1 MRPNRSDE
9 PACRVGGRRGRLGAW
24 GWLALT
30 GAGLGTLPAPT
41 HAPTAL
47 AKACCVSLLDPTGA
61 RALSLGDAVTARP
74 AADALFANP
83 SLLGPLVDDQFLVH
97 NASTSI
103 ADLNTFTLLLA
114 TSVGSFALSYRLNDF
129 GEIATTGETPGGPE
143 TGSSAFTEHSL
154 IATYGTR
161 IGAGFSAGVSYKLF
175 QLRLDC
181 RGFCGTEPFA
191 ATTHML
197 DLGAHW
203 AAPPIPGLEL
213 GASLV
218 NVGFP
223 LQVINEAQA
232 SPPPARLRV
241 GAAYEVLQHSQLDS
255 IARLRVS
262 VDAVQ
267 NVASPG
273 LPTLNAGAEL
283 SLDETLFVRAGYGGG
298 AGAAGGAGLGVGL
311 RYDRFDLAVAKSF
324 SSSPLETGDPF
335 QVSFG
340 IRF

>member
-1 MRPNRSDE
+1 M
-9 PACRVGGRRGRLGAW
+9 A
-24 GWLALT
+24 
-30 GAGLGTLPAPT
+30 GAGLGTLPAP
-41 HAPTAL
+41 ARAQTAL
-47 AKACCVSLLDPTGA
+47 AKECCVSLLRPTGA
-61 RALSLGDAVTARP
+61 RALSVGDAVTAKP
-74 AADALFANP
+74 TADALFANP
-83 SLLGPLVDDQFLVH
+83 SLLGPLIDDQFLVH

-103 ADLNTFTLLLA
+103 EDSNTFTLLLA

-129 GEIATTGETPGGPE
+129 GDSETTSETPGGPA
-143 TGSSAFTEHSL
+143 TGSIALSEHTL
-154 IATYGTR
+154 VATYGTR

-175 QLRLDC
+175 QFRLDC

-203 AAPPIPGLEL
+203 AAPLVPGLEL

-232 SPPPARLRV
+232 SPPPVRLRV
-241 GAAYEVLQHSQLDS
+241 GAAYEALQHTTLDS
-255 IARLRVS
+255 IARLWVS

-273 LPTLNAGAEL
+273 LPTLNVGAEL
-283 SLDETLFVRAGYGGG
+283 SLDETLFVRGGYGGG
-298 AGAAGGAGLGVGL
+298 SGTAGGAGLGVGL

-335 QVSFG
+335 QVTFG